1 MTSRGKL
8 GSRLKPLPLKL
19 EQRFVFDGA
28 IAADAVKTIQAIV
41 TPNATL
47 AMDSFN
53 GVSSAYAL
61 DAVTKYADLIAPTN
75 VVDGNQASYRVTKDG
90 VVGNWQS
97 DYITPKNDG
106 TQDGHYQVD
115 IKQIDTSGNESGV
128 ETIDF
133 VLQSISPDVPNVSLV
148 NAQSGGLD
156 NGYDTDLVSSDGVLQ
171 LASNVGEGTL
181 LEYKVS
187 LNGQDGIWESA
198 YHALATDGSVDGIYN
213 LQVRQ
218 TDIAGNVSAAQSID
232 FTLDSSLADPNQQ
245 VVVDT
250 SPPLVAPSSLDLSSG
265 QAITQ
270 HFNEI
275 LFVDTTVAGY
285 QTLMNDSRSGVDIY
299 LLDANQNPWS
309 QMTDVLSHYQNVSA
323 VHIVSHGTAGEIII
337 GDKPYGVTQ
346 LDGVSVELATWQ
358 NHMNTNADILLYGCD
373 IASGDSGTALVNALH
388 VLTQEN
394 ISASSDTTGASDLG
408 GNWVLESHTGDFQT
422 ASVFTDS
429 VYQDYKYELNAGTF
443 SAVTGSNVDT
453 AGVTSGLIGAG
464 KVIQFDPINI
474 TTSPT
479 SSGQLIIRA
488 YDVDYGLKDSSG
500 NYYAIGNANSEWDG
514 VYLKGPTDSNFQ
526 FIGYLN
532 GTNNNWSYTTL
543 DVKAILQTQGTGNYS
558 IRIIPDDN
566 GTQTQT
572 SNGGRWVVGTSLA
585 SFVLD
590 GGAHTTVSMI
600 ALSEAGAVVS
610 ASVTPTSS
618 GNFTIQFILLDP
630 SGRGAA
636 QVDYALAGL
645 TANVTKSFSAT
656 LVTNTNFYA
665 AWANLPTGTYNLQA
679 TLIDSL
685 GVVQDTKTYTY
696 NNIQSG
702 LTSTSAGARILI
714 SDLSPSSWTGSSSAD
729 VAHLATTLT
738 TPTITGALSSKSST
752 GRTITIKDGSTLLGT
767 VYVKNTTFWSFAI
780 PSSKSLSVGTHT
792 ITASYISSQKTY
804 VSQNYTLVIDSV
816 YGIKPVITGLTNV
829 SWTGASTADIAKT
842 ATTNQNPTLT
852 GTAGANERINVYD
865 GSALLGA
872 TQANSSGAWTF
883 DVPPSTSLN
892 NGTHSFTAKDSA
904 FNITSVVYS
913 LDIDATTPSSTV
925 NNIRIS
931 ADSGSSTTDFVTGTA
946 TQDISATLSA
956 ALGTHEILQGVVG
969 GQSITNIAVASNVV
983 TITTASAHGYSV
995 GDTVDISASTNT
1007 VINGSFIITAVTS
1020 TTFKYADTTTNIS
1033 GIADTGSVLKWS
1045 SVTVAPGSTDVFWA
1059 SQTLKT
1065 GYADSAQFTPWAI
1078 QFRVV
1083 NTGSSPSQ
1091 FGRVASQTYQLLSS
1105 SGVPVISSINAIT
1118 SSSVKT
1124 NNTSPVIVGTADAGS
1139 LVSIYADTSLLGKVA
1154 VDSGGNW
1161 SFTPLTAITE
1171 NTYQITAKESID
1183 LIGYTS
1189 SASTAKTLVID
1200 TTAPTVAVT
1209 AMSTDAG
1216 TSGDFITN
1224 DNTLTF
1230 SGTIESGSTISNV
1243 YLDATSISTSATN
1256 PTVTTWSYAYST
1268 QISDGNHTLSVIA
1281 KDAAGNT
1288 TTASHAFV
1296 EDTALPTF
1304 ASASVNGS
1312 TLKINLGD
1320 GTGTGLANI
1329 KPAASSF
1336 TVKNNTTTITVNSVS
1351 VDSATNS
1358 VTLSLASS
1366 LTGSSVT
1373 VAYAKPSS
1381 GNVLQDIAGNGVA
1394 SFTAQAVTDI
1404 SSDTTAPETPGA
1416 ITLVTD
1422 SGVTSDNITSA
1433 SAPTVQIALSA
1444 PTTGGTAPVIGD
1456 LIKIYQNDT
1465 NGTLLGSGFVT
1476 STSTSGANTISTVSV
1491 ALSSLGADGNK
1502 TIVATQTD
1510 AKGNISSASSSYT
1523 FNVDTIAPALSGA
1536 TINGAN
1542 IILTYADANGIYS
1555 GKLPAKADFAVLVNG
1570 VSTAVNGL
1578 SISGNQITLSL
1589 QSSSAV
1595 IDTDVVSI
1603 SYTPATTTG
1612 QQQWNGSTYPI
1623 QDAAGNFVS
1632 ALSSLFLTNNTVP
1645 APLTL
1650 TGDSAGLI
1658 YDNGSS
1664 ATDLISNQGVLQVN
1678 GLANNGSN
1686 YVQYQLNSGS
1696 WVSLTPGV
1704 TQFTP
1709 SYTGNGTQ
1717 TVVVR
1722 QVSASGVNSATAS
1735 IALTLDTLAPDLPT
1749 LALNS
1754 DSGTGIADAITNSGV
1769 VNVSGLESASGTTW
1783 QYSTNAGLTWTA
1795 GSGTAVTLSGDGSKA
1810 IIVKETDVA
1819 GNTTTN
1825 FSSLSFI
1832 LDTVSPTF
1840 ASASVNGTTLKIN
1853 LGDGTGTGLAN
1864 INPVASTFTVKN
1876 NTTTITVNSVS
1887 VDSATNTVTLGLASS
1902 LSGANVTVAYT
1913 KPGSGNVL
1921 QDVAGNGVASFTAKA
1936 VSDIAADAT
1945 APTAPGAITLV
1956 TDSGV
1961 AGDNITSTSAPTVQV
1976 ALSATTTG
1984 GTAPVIGDV
1993 IKVYADSTSG
2003 TLLGSAYVT
2012 SITSGNRFVNVALS
2026 SLGADGT
2033 KKIVATET
2041 DAKGNVSST
2050 SSSYTFT
2057 VDSVVPTISTATITS
2072 SSLVLTYSDT
2082 NGVYSGKVPVA
2093 GDYTVLVN
2101 GAIATVS
2108 SVAISGNNVTLTMA
2122 NAVVDTDTISVSYTP
2137 GTNPLQDAAANF
2149 AVALSGI
2156 SVSNLAAPVVL
2167 IPTLNLDSGYLST
2180 DLISNSGVINLAS
2193 LATGN
2198 HAQYQLNSGSWI
2210 TLDPDVTRFTPSYS
2224 GDGTQTVVVRQ
2235 VSATGVN
2242 GVSATL
2248 SFTLD
2253 TTNPSAP
2260 TLSLNTDS
2268 GISSMDKITN
2278 SGVVKVSGLESA
2290 SGTTWQYSTDAGVT
2304 WAVGSGSTASLSG
2317 DGSKTIIVKE
2327 MDVAGN
2333 VSSNSALLGFTLDT
2347 APPVLSRAVAVNSV
2361 TIRVYLADTGGSGV
2375 DYQNPA
2381 PDKTAFVAYDNV
2393 TTFTGSISGTVLTVS
2408 RLDSG
2413 SVDNTLIINGIGVT
2427 AGTTISSQLSG
2438 TSGGAGTYR
2447 INNSQTVTSTS
2458 MGLGNTVAVTSLTEE
2473 STTNSVL
2480 LTTVSRAVRVEYVQP
2495 ASNGLRDIAGNLMV
2509 TTDPPVV
2516 APTVAAAAPTLS
2528 LLSVSDSGVANDG
2541 TTNVLTPYI
2550 HVVFNGTGN
2559 SYPLAG
2565 DMVTLYLNPASL
2577 TVDSY
2582 GNVVSGSASI
2592 IGAATIA
2599 TADLTRG
2606 YIDIQTS
2613 TLGSDGTKNIV
2624 AAIGDQISLSSTLSS
2639 NLALTL
2645 DQTAPLFS
2653 SGTIIG
2659 NVSAGT
2665 STATLNYTEA
2675 SSGLLTSNP
2684 PLASDYAVS
2693 IDGVAYTPTA
2703 VSFGTNKIILTLGFA
2718 VSDSV
2723 NATVSYIPNT
2733 NSTLQVQDQAGNFA
2747 VLLSGG
2753 ALANNSTPATP
2764 FVALASGFDSGASAV
2779 DRITNLDKMTI
2790 SGYKI
2795 GSIVYYRI
2803 DSGAWVSLSNPNTAS
2818 ISFTPVGLGQGN
2830 HLIEVKQLSAAS
2842 IESGIGSLNF
2852 AYDTVAPSVA
2862 IDASLM
2868 GDNKMKA
2875 SEASSVNI
2883 TGTAEAGSTVTVS
2896 IADSAASSNTDANT
2910 VITDINGYW
2919 STNFDLTA
2927 TNTAGT
2933 AFVDGNIAVSIT
2945 ATDIAGNAAT
2955 ATRTLVLDTTDPVL
2969 ATASVANTTLTLT
2982 YTEIGSGMFATAP
2995 SASDFTVTKGVG
3007 NTSVSVSGV
3016 TVDAANH
3023 KVKLTLASGIT
3034 NADSNVL
3041 VTYTPGSDANAI
3053 QDIAGNLA
3061 AALSSQAVTIN
3072 SSDTTAPD
3080 APTLSLIS
3088 DTGRSASDKITNA
3101 IAPTIRVTLNGSAA
3115 RAPVAGDTVAVF
3127 LGSTQITTYSLLQAD
3142 INNVYADITLDSGS
3156 LDVDGSKSLTA
3167 QITDSANNTSDSSVA
3182 LAITLDTAV
3191 SAPVV
3196 VSINGDSGRSGSDNI
3211 TNTTDQTLSGTAEAN
3226 STVTVYQ
3233 DGVALGTATANGS
3246 GAWTYHDTNTLLD
3259 AHNYSFTATA
3269 TDVAGNNSGASSA
3282 LVAHIDTAAPNAPV
3296 ITGLSND
3303 SGSSGSDGITKYTS
3317 LALSGTAEANSIVS
3331 ITLGGNVIGSA
3342 TTDGSGNWTYT
3353 DTGKVN
3359 GNTYSYTATATD
3371 VAGNISG
3378 ASSAFVAKVDT
3389 VAPSAPVVVSING
3402 DSGRSGSDNITNVTD
3417 QTLSGTAEANS
3428 TVTVYQDGVALGTAT
3443 ANGSGDWTYHD
3454 TNTLLDAHNYSFT
3467 ATATDVAGNT
3477 GSASSALVARIDT
3490 AAPNAPVITGLSNDS
3505 GSSSSDGITKNTS
3518 LALSGTAE
3526 ANSIVGITLGGNVIG
3541 SATTDGSG
3549 NWTYTDAS
3557 KVNGN
3562 TYSYTATATDVAGNI
3577 SAASSAFVA
3586 KVDTVAPN
3594 LITAGVLDTTLTL
3607 TYTEI
3612 GSGMFATAPSAS
3624 DFTVTK
3630 GVGNT
3635 SVSVSGVTVDSM
3647 NSTVTLT
3654 LASGVTPA
3662 DINIKV
3668 SYAAGLDTN
3677 ALIDIAG
3684 NLAADF
3690 TDQIVTNLVGDTTA
3704 PDAPNISLALV
3715 SDSGVIGDSR
3725 TNINIPS
3732 IRVDLNGL
3740 GSAAPLENDRVII
3753 YLISGSSRTQIAS
3766 YLLTASD
3773 LSNHHADV
3781 TVSDLGSDGL
3791 KNLRAIVVDQA
3802 GNNSVDSGDLMIRLD
3817 RTGPILISA
3826 TINSAYIELDYSWTG
3841 LDANSSTPTARDYK
3855 VWVNGQSRN
3864 VLAVS
3869 LNASSKSLIVTIDT
3883 PVLSGDIVTLDYNN
3897 VSGNVIED
3905 SVGNRVGNFTNQAV
3919 KLQSLAWVSNQNF
3932 VAASA
3937 YDGIINVTPPSPHS
3951 IISMV
3956 VTNSSN
3962 VVDSSAVI
3970 SNISVVHSDL
3980 VDKAST
3986 DYIPKPIS
3994 LDPNMAISTVW
4005 DPIVFTILPQDT
4017 SVGFQD
4023 INTSRVGTQVQV
4035 VIDISRSDIP
4045 ADGFNAYMK
4054 YLSTDTIQSYLNAHI
4069 DLVTLD
4075 GVHITNTNQAGW
4087 YDFTQRTPG
4096 GDGARFITSG
4106 GKIIAVEIMLTDNA
4120 FGDDNLALGNILDP
4134 GVPVYSQVIISS
4146 ATTTSIENTYHP
4158 LSMSYRLEEV
4168 HLATQWKIATVI
4180 GGDEYRPLMFVDP
4193 NKSMTSKLVSNA
4205 LFYGEGLELSSVI
4218 ENIQYSVREFST
4230 IDEKTTY
4237 TKSFKESWKSSFDQK
4252 ITDYI
4257 SLGFINSGKIIQVVS
4272 TDGAPLP
4279 DWIKID
4285 NEGRVFV
4292 FAQIAEQIID
4302 GVTVKVTFID
4312 MNGHETIVY
4321 KQISKNG
4328 IRLVDKLH
4336 KMQTSALL
4344 EKLFATQHQTYSLK
4358 NISNTQLGIDMSE
4371 DSNLN
4376 TNIKKSF
4383 NQQLYQAKDELHS
4396 I

>member
-1 MTSRGKL
+1 MTSRGKF

-90 VVGNWQS
+90 VVGNWQA
-97 DYITPKNDG
+97 DYITPQNDG

-115 IKQIDTSGNESGV
+115 IKQIDSSGNESGV

-133 VLQSISPDVPNVSLV
+133 VLQSISPDTPHASIV

-156 NGYDTDLVSSDGVLQ
+156 NGYDTDLVSSDGIMQ
-171 LASNVGEGTL
+171 LASNAGEGTL
-181 LEYKVS
+181 IEYKIS
-187 LNGQDGIWESA
+187 LNGQDGVWGSTYQA
-198 YHALATDGSVDGIYN
+198 PATDGSADGIYN

-250 SPPLVAPSSLDLSSG
+250 TSPLVATSSLDLSTG
-265 QAITQ
+265 QVITQ
-270 HFNEI
+270 HSNEI

-285 QTLMNDSRSGVDIY
+285 QTLINDSRSGVDIY
-299 LLDANQNPWS
+299 LLDNNQNPWS

-323 VHIVSHGTAGEIII
+323 VHIVSHGAAGEIII

-346 LDGVSVELATWQ
+346 LDGFSAELATWQ
-358 NHMNTNADILLYGCD
+358 NHMNANADILLYGCD
-373 IASGDSGTALVNALH
+373 IASGDSGTALVNELH
-388 VLTQEN
+388 ILTQEN

-408 GNWVLESHTGDFQT
+408 GNWLLESHTGDFNT
-422 ASVFTDS
+422 SSVFTDS
-429 VYQDYKYELNAGTF
+429 IYQDYKYELNAGTF

-453 AGVTSGLIGAG
+453 TGVTSGLIGAG

-566 GTQTQT
+566 GTQTQA

-600 ALSEAGAVVS
+600 ALSEAGAVVN

-665 AWANLPTGTYNLQA
+665 AWSNLPTGTYNLQA

-714 SDLSPSSWTGSSSAD
+714 SDLSPTSWTGSSSAD

-752 GRTITIKDGSTLLGT
+752 GRTVTIKDGSTSLGT
-767 VYVKNTTFWSFAI
+767 VYVKNTKFWSFAI
-780 PSSKSLSVGTHT
+780 PTSKALSVGTHT
-792 ITASYISSQKTY
+792 ITASYVNSNNTY
-804 VSQNYTLVIDSV
+804 VSQNYILVIDSV
-816 YGIKPVITGLTNV
+816 YGIKPVITGLTSA
-829 SWTGASTADIAKT
+829 SWTGASSADIAKT
-842 ATTNQNPTLT
+842 ATTNQNPTLI

-865 GSALLGA
+865 GSTLLGA

-892 NGTHSFTAKDSA
+892 NGTHAFSAKDSA
-904 FNITSVVYS
+904 FNITSVTYS
-913 LDIDATTPSSTV
+913 LVIDATTPTTSV
-925 NNIRIS
+925 NNIHIS
-931 ADSGSSTTDFVTGTA
+931 ADTGTFTTDFVTGTA
-946 TQDISATLSA
+946 TQDISATLSTP
-956 ALGTHEILQGVVG
+956 LGAHEILQGVVG
-969 GQSITNIAVASNVV
+969 GQSITNITVATNVV

-995 GDTVDISASTNT
+995 LDTVDISASTNT

-1020 TTFKYADTTTNIS
+1020 TTFQYADKVSNIS
-1033 GIADTGSVLKWS
+1033 SVADTGSVLKWS
-1045 SVTVAPGSTDVFWA
+1045 SISVASNSTDVSWT

-1083 NTGSSPSQ
+1083 NTGSTPSQ
-1091 FGRVASQTYQLLSS
+1091 LGRVASQTYQLLSA

-1124 NNTSPVIVGTADAGS
+1124 NNTSPVIMGTADAGS
-1139 LVSIYADTSLLGKVA
+1139 LVSIYADTALLGKAA
-1154 VDSGGNW
+1154 VDSSGNW
-1161 SFTPLTAITE
+1161 TFTPLIAITE
-1171 NTYQITAKESID
+1171 NTYQITAKETVD

-1200 TTAPTVAVT
+1200 TTGPTVAVT
-1209 AMSTDAG
+1209 AISSDSG

-1230 SGTIESGSTISNV
+1230 SGTIESGSTISKV
-1243 YLDATSISTSATN
+1243 YLDSALISSSATN
-1256 PTVTTWSYAYST
+1256 PTLTTWSYAYGT
-1268 QISDGNHTLSVIA
+1268 TISDGAHTVSVVGT
-1281 KDAAGNT
+1281 DSAGNNT
-1288 TTASHAFV
+1288 TDTHTFV
-1296 EDTALPTF
+1296 EDTALP
-1304 ASASVNGS
+1304 S
-1312 TLKINLGD
+1312 
-1320 GTGTGLANI
+1320 
-1329 KPAASSF
+1329 
-1336 TVKNNTTTITVNSVS
+1336 
-1351 VDSATNS
+1351 
-1358 VTLSLASS
+1358 
-1366 LTGSSVT
+1366 
-1373 VAYAKPSS
+1373 
-1381 GNVLQDIAGNGVA
+1381 
-1394 SFTAQAVTDI
+1394 
-1404 SSDTTAPETPGA
+1404 
-1416 ITLVTD
+1416 
-1422 SGVTSDNITSA
+1422 
-1433 SAPTVQIALSA
+1433 
-1444 PTTGGTAPVIGD
+1444 
-1456 LIKIYQNDT
+1456 
-1465 NGTLLGSGFVT
+1465 
-1476 STSTSGANTISTVSV
+1476 
-1491 ALSSLGADGNK
+1491 
-1502 TIVATQTD
+1502 
-1510 AKGNISSASSSYT
+1510 
-1523 FNVDTIAPALSGA
+1523 
-1536 TINGAN
+1536 
-1542 IILTYADANGIYS
+1542 
-1555 GKLPAKADFAVLVNG
+1555 
-1570 VSTAVNGL
+1570 
-1578 SISGNQITLSL
+1578 
-1589 QSSSAV
+1589 
-1595 IDTDVVSI
+1595 
-1603 SYTPATTTG
+1603 
-1612 QQQWNGSTYPI
+1612 
-1623 QDAAGNFVS
+1623 
-1632 ALSSLFLTNNTVP
+1632 
-1645 APLTL
+1645 
-1650 TGDSAGLI
+1650 
-1658 YDNGSS
+1658 
-1664 ATDLISNQGVLQVN
+1664 
-1678 GLANNGSN
+1678 
-1686 YVQYQLNSGS
+1686 
-1696 WVSLTPGV
+1696 
-1704 TQFTP
+1704 
-1709 SYTGNGTQ
+1709 
-1717 TVVVR
+1717 
-1722 QVSASGVNSATAS
+1722 
-1735 IALTLDTLAPDLPT
+1735 
-1749 LALNS
+1749 
-1754 DSGTGIADAITNSGV
+1754 
-1769 VNVSGLESASGTTW
+1769 
-1783 QYSTNAGLTWTA
+1783 
-1795 GSGTAVTLSGDGSKA
+1795 
-1810 IIVKETDVA
+1810 
-1819 GNTTTN
+1819 
-1825 FSSLSFI
+1825 
-1832 LDTVSPTF
+1832 F

-1876 NTTTITVNSVS
+1876 STTTITVNSVS
-1887 VDSATNTVTLGLASS
+1887 VDSATNSVTLGLATS

-1921 QDVAGNGVASFTAKA
+1921 QDIAGNGVASFTAQA
-1936 VSDIAADAT
+1936 VTDIAADTT

-1956 TDSGV
+1956 SDSGV
-1961 AGDNITSTSAPTVQV
+1961 VGDNITSTSAPTVQV
-1976 ALSATTTG
+1976 ALSSTTSGT
-1984 GTAPVIGDV
+1984 TAPVIGDV

-2057 VDSVVPTISTATITS
+2057 VDSIVPTISTATITG
-2072 SSLVLTYSDT
+2072 SSLVLTYADTNGIYSGKLPAKLDFAVLVNGVSTSVSSLSISGNQVTLNLSSTNAVIDTDVVSISYTPALTSGGSTTYPIQDAAGNSVSALSSFLVTNSTLPAPLTLTGASAGLIYDNGSSSSDLISNQGVLQVNGLENNGSNYVQYQLNSGSWVSLSPGVTQFTPGYTGNGSQTVVVRQASASGFYSATANIAFTLDTLAPNVPTLALNSDSGTSSTDAISNTGVVNVSGLESASGTSWQYSINAGLTWTAGSGTSVTLSGDGSKAIIVKETDVAGNTTNNSSSLGFVLDTALPSFASASVNGTTLKINLGDGTGTGLANINPVASTFTVKNSTTTITVNSVSVDSATNSVTLGLATSLSGANVTVAYTKPGSGNVLQDIAGNGVASFTAQAVTDIAADTTAPTAPGAITLVSDSGVVGDNITSTSAPTVQVALSSTTSGTTAPVIGDVIKVYADSTSGTLLGSAYVTSITSGNRFVNVALSSLGADGTKKIVATETDAKGNVSSTSSSYTFTVDSIVPTISTATITGSSLVLTYADT
-2082 NGVYSGKVPVA
+2082 NGVYSGKVPAA
-2093 GDYTVLVN
+2093 GDYVVLVN
-2101 GAIATVS
+2101 GAITTVS
-2108 SVAISGNNVTLTMA
+2108 AVAISGNNVTLTMA

-2156 SVSNLAAPVVL
+2156 SVSNLAAPAAL
-2167 IPTLNLDSGYLST
+2167 IPTLNNDSGYLST
-2180 DLISNSGVINLAS
+2180 DLITNSGVINLAS
-2193 LATGN
+2193 LALGN

-2235 VSATGVN
+2235 ISASGVN
-2242 GVSATL
+2242 GATATL

-2253 TTNPSAP
+2253 TTNPSTP

-2290 SGTTWQYSTDAGVT
+2290 SGTTWQYSVDAGVT
-2304 WAVGSGSTASLSG
+2304 WAVGTGSTASLSG

-2333 VSSNSALLGFTLDT
+2333 VSSNSASLGFTLDA

-2393 TTFTGSISGTVLTVS
+2393 TTFTGSINGTVLTVS

-2413 SVDNTLIINGIGVT
+2413 SVDNTLVLNGIGVT
-2427 AGTTISSQLSG
+2427 VGTTITSQISG
-2438 TSGGAGTYR
+2438 VTGGAGTYR

-2480 LTTVSRAVRVEYVQP
+2480 LTTVSRAVRVEYAQP

-2528 LLSVSDSGVANDG
+2528 LLSASDSGVANDG

-2639 NLALTL
+2639 NLGLTL
-2645 DQTAPLFS
+2645 DRTAPVFS

-2659 NVSAGT
+2659 NVSVGT
-2665 STATLNYTEA
+2665 STATLNYIEA
-2675 SSGLLTSNP
+2675 ASGLLISNP

-2723 NATVSYIPNT
+2723 NATVSYIPNI

-2747 VLLSGG
+2747 ASLSSG

-2764 FVALASGFDSGASAV
+2764 YIALASGYDSGLSAV
-2779 DRITNLDKMTI
+2779 DKITNLDKMTI
-2790 SGYKI
+2790 SGYKV
-2795 GSIVYYRI
+2795 GSTVYYRI
-2803 DSGAWVSLSNPNTAS
+2803 DSGSWVSLSNPNTAS

-2830 HLIEVKQLSAAS
+2830 HLVEVKQLSAAN
-2842 IESGIGSLNF
+2842 IESAIGSLNF
-2852 AYDTVAPSVA
+2852 TYDTVAPLVA
-2862 IDASLM
+2862 TDSSLM
-2868 GDNKMKA
+2868 GDNKIKA

-2883 TGTAEAGSTVTVS
+2883 TGIAEAGSTVTIS
-2896 IADSAASSNTDANT
+2896 IADSAANANTDANT
-2910 VITDINGYW
+2910 VTADSNGNW

-2927 TNTAGT
+2927 TNSAAT
-2933 AFVDGNIAVSIT
+2933 AFVDGNISILIT
-2945 ATDIAGNAAT
+2945 ATDIAGNNSID
-2955 ATRTLVLDTTDPVL
+2955 TRTMVLDTAAPTL
-2969 ATASVANTTLTLT
+2969 ATASVAKDTLTLT
-2982 YTEIGSGMFATAP
+2982 YTESGSGMFATAP

-3007 NTSVSVSGV
+3007 NTSVTVSSV

-3023 KVKLTLASGIT
+3023 KVKLTLAAGIT

-3061 AALSSQAVTIN
+3061 TALSAQAVTIN

-3101 IAPTIRVTLNGSAA
+3101 IAPTIRVTLNGTAA

-3156 LDVDGSKSLTA
+3156 LGVDGSKSLTA

-3342 TTDGSGNWTYT
+3342 TTDSSGNWTYT
-3353 DTGKVN
+3353 DASKVN

-3428 TVTVYQDGVALGTAT
+3428 TVTVYQDGVALGAAT

-3477 GSASSALVARIDT
+3477 SGASSALVARIDT
-3490 AAPNAPVITGLSNDS
+3490 TVPNAPVITGLSNDS
-3505 GSSSSDGITKNTS
+3505 GSSGSDGITKNTS

-3526 ANSIVGITLGGNVIG
+3526 ANSIVNITLGGNVIG
-3541 SATTDGSG
+3541 SATTDSSG

-3607 TYTEI
+3607 TYTES

-3635 SVSVSGVTVDSM
+3635 SV
-3647 NSTVTLT
+3647 
-3654 LASGVTPA
+3654 
-3662 DINIKV
+3662 
-3668 SYAAGLDTN
+3668 
-3677 ALIDIAG
+3677 
-3684 NLAADF
+3684 
-3690 TDQIVTNLVGDTTA
+3690 
-3704 PDAPNISLALV
+3704 
-3715 SDSGVIGDSR
+3715 
-3725 TNINIPS
+3725 
-3732 IRVDLNGL
+3732 
-3740 GSAAPLENDRVII
+3740 
-3753 YLISGSSRTQIAS
+3753 
-3766 YLLTASD
+3766 
-3773 LSNHHADV
+3773 
-3781 TVSDLGSDGL
+3781 
-3791 KNLRAIVVDQA
+3791 
-3802 GNNSVDSGDLMIRLD
+3802 
-3817 RTGPILISA
+3817 
-3826 TINSAYIELDYSWTG
+3826 
-3841 LDANSSTPTARDYK
+3841 
-3855 VWVNGQSRN
+3855 
-3864 VLAVS
+3864 
-3869 LNASSKSLIVTIDT
+3869 
-3883 PVLSGDIVTLDYNN
+3883 
-3897 VSGNVIED
+3897 
-3905 SVGNRVGNFTNQAV
+3905 
-3919 KLQSLAWVSNQNF
+3919 
-3932 VAASA
+3932 
-3937 YDGIINVTPPSPHS
+3937 
-3951 IISMV
+3951 
-3956 VTNSSN
+3956 
-3962 VVDSSAVI
+3962 
-3970 SNISVVHSDL
+3970 
-3980 VDKAST
+3980 
-3986 DYIPKPIS
+3986 
-3994 LDPNMAISTVW
+3994 
-4005 DPIVFTILPQDT
+4005 
-4017 SVGFQD
+4017 
-4023 INTSRVGTQVQV
+4023 
-4035 VIDISRSDIP
+4035 
-4045 ADGFNAYMK
+4045 
-4054 YLSTDTIQSYLNAHI
+4054 
-4069 DLVTLD
+4069 
-4075 GVHITNTNQAGW
+4075 
-4087 YDFTQRTPG
+4087 
-4096 GDGARFITSG
+4096 
-4106 GKIIAVEIMLTDNA
+4106 
-4120 FGDDNLALGNILDP
+4120 
-4134 GVPVYSQVIISS
+4134 
-4146 ATTTSIENTYHP
+4146 
-4158 LSMSYRLEEV
+4158 
-4168 HLATQWKIATVI
+4168 
-4180 GGDEYRPLMFVDP
+4180 
-4193 NKSMTSKLVSNA
+4193 
-4205 LFYGEGLELSSVI
+4205 
-4218 ENIQYSVREFST
+4218 
-4230 IDEKTTY
+4230 
-4237 TKSFKESWKSSFDQK
+4237 
-4252 ITDYI
+4252 
-4257 SLGFINSGKIIQVVS
+4257 
-4272 TDGAPLP
+4272 
-4279 DWIKID
+4279 
-4285 NEGRVFV
+4285 
-4292 FAQIAEQIID
+4292 
-4302 GVTVKVTFID
+4302 
-4312 MNGHETIVY
+4312 
-4321 KQISKNG
+4321 
-4328 IRLVDKLH
+4328 
-4336 KMQTSALL
+4336 
-4344 EKLFATQHQTYSLK
+4344 
-4358 NISNTQLGIDMSE
+4358 
-4371 DSNLN
+4371 
-4376 TNIKKSF
+4376 
-4383 NQQLYQAKDELHS
+4383 
-4396 I
+4396 